1 MNLGVSSLKKNLIV
15 FSVLVWAVAAL
26 AQAQGQVPTKIAIIH
41 VQNAILSTKDGQ
53 KAAADLQATFA
64 PRQQELEKKRT
75 ELTALQDQLRKGS
88 ATMSEDAKTKL
99 MRDID
104 ATTTRVNRDTQDAR
118 SDLDEAQGKL
128 MQELGGKMMAVL
140 EKYATANAFA
150 VVLDV
155 SNPQTP
161 VLWAASAV
169 DITNDIVKLYD
180 QAYPGAAAAPAVP
193 AAKPAAR
200 PAAPAQTPAVRP
212 AAPAQTPAAKPAA
225 PAQTPPPAKKN

>member
-1 MNLGVSSLKKNLIV
+1 MKKNLV
-15 FSVLVWAVAAL
+15 VLSVLVLGVAAL

-53 KAAADLQATFA
+53 KAAADLQTTFN

-88 ATMSEDAKTKL
+88 ATMSDDAKTKL

-104 ATTTRVNRDTQDAR
+104 ATTTRVNRDTQDAQ

-128 MQELGGKMMAVL
+128 MQELGGKMMAVI
-140 EKYATANAFA
+140 EKYATQNAFA

-180 QAYPGAAAAPAVP
+180 QAYPGTAAAAPAVP
-193 AAKPAAR
+193 AAKP
-200 PAAPAQTPAVRP
+200 PA
-212 AAPAQTPAAKPAA
+212 AAKPAA
-225 PAQTPPPAKKN
+225 APAPPAKK

>member
-1 MNLGVSSLKKNLIV
+1 LKKNPVVL
-15 FSVLVWAVAAL
+15 SVLVLGVAAL

-41 VQNAILSTKDGQ
+41 VQNAILQTKDGQ
-53 KAAADLQATFA
+53 KAAADLTATFS
-64 PRQQELEKKRT
+64 PRQQELEKKRSQ
-75 ELTALQDQLRKGS
+75 LTALQEQLRKGS
-88 ATMSEDAKTKL
+88 ATMSDEAKTKL

-104 ATTTRVNRDTQDAR
+104 ATTTRVNRDTQDAQ
-118 SDLDEAQGKL
+118 SDLDEAQGKV

-140 EKYATANAFA
+140 EKYATQNAFA

-180 QAYPGAAAAPAVP
+180 QAYPGTAAAAPAVP
-193 AAKPAAR
+193 AAKPAQTPAAR
-200 PAAPAQTPAVRP
+200 PAAPAQA
-212 AAPAQTPAAKPAA
+212 
-225 PAQTPPPAKKN
+225 PPAKKN

>member
-1 MNLGVSSLKKNLIV
+1 LKKNLIIL
-15 FSVLVWAVAAL
+15 SALVLGVAAL

-53 KAAADLQATFA
+53 RAATDLQAAFS

-75 ELTALQDQLRKGS
+75 ELTALQEQLRKGS
-88 ATMSEDAKTKL
+88 ATMSDDAKTKL

-104 ATTTRVNRDTQDAR
+104 ATTTRVNRDTQDAQ

-128 MQELGGKMMAVL
+128 MQDLGGKMMAVM
-140 EKYATANAFA
+140 EKYATQNGYA

-180 QAYPGAAAAPAVP
+180 QAYPGTAGAAAVP
-193 AAKPAAR
+193 AAKPAAQTPAAR
-200 PAAPAQTPAVRP
+200 PPAAPAQA
-212 AAPAQTPAAKPAA
+212 
-225 PAQTPPPAKKN
+225 PPAKKN

>member
-1 MNLGVSSLKKNLIV
+1 MKKNLV
-15 FSVLVWAVAAL
+15 VLSALLLGVAAL

-41 VQNAILSTKDGQ
+41 VQNAILQTKDGQ
-53 KAAADLQATFA
+53 KAAADLQSTFN
-64 PRQQELEKKRT
+64 PRQQELEKKRSQ
-75 ELTALQDQLRKGS
+75 LTALQEQLRKGS
-88 ATMSEDAKTKL
+88 ATMSDDAKTKL

-104 ATTTRVNRDTQDAR
+104 ATTTRVNRDTQDAQ
-118 SDLDEAQGKL
+118 SDLDEAQGKV

-140 EKYATANAFA
+140 EKYATQNGFA

-180 QAYPGAAAAPAVP
+180 QAYPGTAAAPAVP
-193 AAKPAAR
+193 AAKPA
-200 PAAPAQTPAVRP
+200 
-212 AAPAQTPAAKPAA
+212 QTPAAKPTA
-225 PAQTPPPAKKN
+225 PAPTPPAKKN

>member
-1 MNLGVSSLKKNLIV
+1 LKKNLV
-15 FSVLVWAVAAL
+15 VLSALVLGVAAL

-41 VQNAILSTKDGQ
+41 VQNAILQTKDGQ
-53 KAAADLQATFA
+53 KAAADLTATFN
-64 PRQQELEKKRT
+64 PRQQELEKRRSQ
-75 ELTALQDQLRKGS
+75 LTALQEQLRKGS
-88 ATMSEDAKTKL
+88 ATMSDDAKTKL

-104 ATTTRVNRDTQDAR
+104 ATTTRVNRDTQDAQT
-118 SDLDEAQGKL
+118 DLDEAQGKV

-140 EKYATANAFA
+140 EKYATQNGFA

-180 QAYPGAAAAPAVP
+180 QAYPGTAAAAPAVP
-193 AAKPAAR
+193 AAKPAQTPAAR
-200 PAAPAQTPAVRP
+200 PAAPAPT
-212 AAPAQTPAAKPAA
+212 
-225 PAQTPPPAKKN
+225 PPAKKN

>member
-1 MNLGVSSLKKNLIV
+1 LKNNLVV
-15 FSVLVWAVAAL
+15 FSALVLGVAAL
-26 AQAQGQVPTKIAIIH
+26 AQAQGQVPTKIAVIN
-41 VQNAILSTKDGQ
+41 VQTAILSTKDGQ
-53 KAAADLQATFA
+53 KAATDLQTQFS
-64 PRQQELEKKRT
+64 PRQQDLEKKQT

-104 ATTTRVNRDTQDAR
+104 ATTTRVNRDRQDAQ
-118 SDLDEAQGKL
+118 SDLEEAQGKV
-128 MQELGGKMMAVL
+128 MQELGGKMMAVM
-140 EKYATANAFA
+140 EKYAMQNGYA

-180 QAYPGAAAAPAVP
+180 QAYPGVAAAPAVP
-193 AAKPAAR
+193 AAKPPAAAKT
-200 PAAPAQTPAVRP
+200 PAAAPA
-212 AAPAQTPAAKPAA
+212 
-225 PAQTPPPAKKN
+225 KK

>member
-1 MNLGVSSLKKNLIV
+1 MKKNLV
-15 FSVLVWAVAAL
+15 VLSALVLGVAAL

-41 VQNAILSTKDGQ
+41 VQNAILQTKDGQ
-53 KAAADLQATFA
+53 KAAADLTATFN
-64 PRQQELEKKRT
+64 PRQQELEKRRSQ
-75 ELTALQDQLRKGS
+75 LTALQEQLRKGS
-88 ATMSEDAKTKL
+88 ATMSDDAKTKL

-104 ATTTRVNRDTQDAR
+104 ATTTRVNRDTQDAQT
-118 SDLDEAQGKL
+118 DLDEAQGKV

-140 EKYATANAFA
+140 EKYATQNGFA

-180 QAYPGAAAAPAVP
+180 QAYPGTAAAAPAVP
-193 AAKPAAR
+193 AAKPAQTPAAR
-200 PAAPAQTPAVRP
+200 PAAPAPT
-212 AAPAQTPAAKPAA
+212 
-225 PAQTPPPAKKN
+225 PPAKKN

>member
-1 MNLGVSSLKKNLIV
+1 MKKHLV
-15 FSVLVWAVAAL
+15 VLSVLVLGVAAL
-26 AQAQGQVPTKIAIIH
+26 AQAQGQVPTKIAVIN
-41 VQNAILSTKDGQ
+41 VQTAILSTKDGQ
-53 KAAADLQATFA
+53 KAAADLQTTFS
-64 PRQQELEKKRT
+64 PRQQDLEKKQA

-88 ATMSEDAKTKL
+88 ATMSDEAKTKL

-128 MQELGGKMMAVL
+128 MQELGGKMMAVM
-140 EKYATANAFA
+140 EKYATQNGYA

-180 QAYPGAAAAPAVP
+180 QAYPGTAAAPAAP
-193 AAKPAAR
+193 AAKPAA
-200 PAAPAQTPAVRP
+200 QTPA
-212 AAPAQTPAAKPAA
+212 
-225 PAQTPPPAKKN
+225 

>member
-1 MNLGVSSLKKNLIV
+1 LKKNLV
-15 FSVLVWAVAAL
+15 VLSVLVLGVAAL

-53 KAAADLQATFA
+53 KAATDLQATFA
-64 PRQQELEKKRT
+64 PRQQDLEKKRT

-88 ATMSEDAKTKL
+88 ATMSDDAKTKL

-104 ATTTRVNRDTQDAR
+104 ATTTRVNRDTQDAQ

-140 EKYATANAFA
+140 EKFATQNAYA

-161 VLWAASAV
+161 VLWAASAA

-180 QAYPGAAAAPAVP
+180 LAYPGGAAAPGVP
-193 AAKPAAR
+193 AAKP
-200 PAAPAQTPAVRP
+200 PAAV
-212 AAPAQTPAAKPAA
+212 KPAA
-225 PAQTPPPAKKN
+225 AAPPVKKN

>member
-1 MNLGVSSLKKNLIV
+1 MKNNLVV
-15 FSVLVWAVAAL
+15 FTALVLGVAAL
-26 AQAQGQVPTKIAIIH
+26 AQAQGQVPTKIAIIN

-53 KAAADLQATFA
+53 KAAADLQAQFN
-64 PRQQELEKKRT
+64 PRQQELEKKQA

-88 ATMSEDAKTKL
+88 ATMSDEAKTKL

-118 SDLDEAQGKL
+118 SDLDEAQGKV
-128 MQELGGKMMAVL
+128 MNELGGKMMAVM
-140 EKYATANAFA
+140 EKYATQNGYA

-180 QAYPGAAAAPAVP
+180 QAYPGTAAAPA
-193 AAKPAAR
+193 
-200 PAAPAQTPAVRP
+200 
-212 AAPAQTPAAKPAA
+212 TPAAKPATPA
-225 PAQTPPPAKKN
+225 AKPATPAAKPITPAQTPPTKKN

>member
-1 MNLGVSSLKKNLIV
+1 LKKNLV
-15 FSVLVWAVAAL
+15 VLSVLVLGVAAL
-26 AQAQGQVPTKIAIIH
+26 AQAQGQIPTKIAIIN

-53 KAAADLQATFA
+53 KAATDLQATFN
-64 PRQQELEKKRT
+64 PRQQELEKRQA

-88 ATMSEDAKTKL
+88 ATMSEEAKTKL

-118 SDLDEAQGKL
+118 SDLDEAQGKV
-128 MQELGGKMMAVL
+128 MQELGGKMMAVM
-140 EKYATANAFA
+140 EKYATQNGFA

-193 AAKPAAR
+193 AAKP
-200 PAAPAQTPAVRP
+200 PA
-212 AAPAQTPAAKPAA
+212 AAKPAA
-225 PAQTPPPAKKN
+225 AAPAAPAKKN